1 LAIVLRLKHMAHLV
15 DLHAHFLPA
24 LDDGAEN
31 LETCLSM
38 LRALSEMG
46 FAEVSATP
54 HQYTGMFLPPL
65 GDIRSAFDQVRREV
79 ATAMPDLRLHLA
91 AENFWDELFA
101 ERRRCNEIPS
111 YDDGKSFLFEINTMT
126 MPPALEASL
135 FDLRVAGRIPVMAH
149 PERYAALQRDF
160 ELAEKLSRQAAF
172 VVDLAALSGKG
183 RRAEVKAARRLL
195 EDGLAHAV
203 TSDMH
208 GLDDAPAVAEG
219 VTWIKKRLGERVLTQ
234 LLDENPRR
242 ILLGQFPEALT
253 P

>member
-1 LAIVLRLKHMAHLV
+1 MAHLV

-24 LDDGAEN
+24 LDDGAED

-38 LRALSEMG
+38 LRALSELG
-46 FAEVSATP
+46 FSEVSATP
-54 HQYTGMFLPPL
+54 HQYTGLFLPPL
-65 GDIRSAFDQVRREV
+65 DDIRSAFSHVSREI
-79 ATAMPDLRLHLA
+79 ATAIPDLRLHLG

-101 ERRRCNEIPS
+101 ERRSRNEIPS
-111 YDDGKSFLFEINTMT
+111 YDDGKAFLFEINVMA
-126 MPPALEASL
+126 MPPTLESCL

-149 PERYAALQRDF
+149 PERYEALQRDF
-160 ELAEKLSRQAAF
+160 DLAERLSRQAAF
-172 VVDLAALSGKG
+172 LVDLAALSGKG

-195 EDGLAHAV
+195 EAGLAHAV
-203 TSDMH
+203 ASDMH
-208 GLDDAPAVAEG
+208 GLDDARAIAEG
-219 VTWIKKRLGERVLTQ
+219 VTWVKKRLGEPALTQ